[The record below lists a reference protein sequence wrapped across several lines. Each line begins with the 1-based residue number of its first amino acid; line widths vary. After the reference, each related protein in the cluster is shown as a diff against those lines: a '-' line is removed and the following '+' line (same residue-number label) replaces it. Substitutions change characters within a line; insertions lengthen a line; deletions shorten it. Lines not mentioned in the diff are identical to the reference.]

1 MKHKARL
8 FLVTTALAAAG
19 VATVAQAAN
28 TTPQARKAAIE
39 KIAQNHASFKQPQT
53 MAQADATKVQM
64 ANGATSIAVPVELWN
79 NLTVQKDAQGTPRVR
94 ESDGV
99 TADASSQEVL
109 INE

>member
-19 VATVAQAAN
+19 VVTVAQAAN
-28 TTPQARKAAIE
+28 TTPQARKAAID
-39 KIAQNHASFKQPQT
+39 KIVKNHATFKQPRT
-53 MAQADATKVQM
+53 MAEADATQVRL
-64 ANGATSIAVPVELWN
+64 ANGGVGVAVPEELWN

-94 ESDGV
+94 ESDGM

>member
-39 KIAQNHASFKQPQT
+39 KIAKNHANFKQPQT
-53 MAQADATKVQM
+53 MTEANATKVRM
-64 ANGATSIAVPVELWN
+64 PNGAVGIAVPVELWN
-79 NLTVQKDAQGTPRVR
+79 NLTVQKDAQGTARVV
-94 ESDGV
+94 ESDGA
-99 TADASSQEVL
+99 TADASSQEVR